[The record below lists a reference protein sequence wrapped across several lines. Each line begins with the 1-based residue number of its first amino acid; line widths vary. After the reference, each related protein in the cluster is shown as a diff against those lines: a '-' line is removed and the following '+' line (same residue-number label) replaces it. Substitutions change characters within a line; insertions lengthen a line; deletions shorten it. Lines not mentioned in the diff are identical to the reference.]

1 MWYAFYVA
9 WARTDGNDRL
19 SWAARPLCPLDLVVR
34 SPRNAE
40 SFKDWG
46 FGFMSSVIDRSSSRI
61 KPEKIE
67 QAVIRFAGDSGDGMQ
82 ITGSQF
88 TNTVALYGNDIATFP
103 DFPAEIRAPAG
114 TLPGVS
120 GYQLHFASSDVYT
133 PGDAVDVL
141 IAMNPAALKV
151 NIADLKPNGIL
162 IVNSDS
168 FGENDLRKAQL
179 TANPLEDHSLD
190 KYRLFSVELERLTRV
205 SLEHLGLDAKSMDR
219 CKNFFALGMCYWL
232 YNRSTESTVR
242 WIEDKFKNKPLLV
255 EANKLAM
262 KAGYSYCEAT
272 EAFQISYEIPPA
284 QLAPGSYRNMSGN
297 QALALGFVTASQKSG
312 LRLFQGSY
320 PITPASDILHE
331 LAQYKD
337 FGVMTFQAEDEI
349 AAVTS
354 TIGAAYAGALG
365 LTTTSGPGMALKTE
379 AIGLAIAVEIPL
391 VICDIQRGG
400 PSTGLPTK
408 TEQAD
413 LLQALFGRNSEA
425 PVPVI
430 APATPSDC
438 FWAAIEASRIAVKY
452 MVPVIL
458 LSDGYLANGA
468 EPWRIPDLAEIPE
481 IPVQFATEPNSPG
494 GYLPYKRNPDTLAR
508 PWAVPGTPGLE
519 HRIGGL
525 EKQDVTGNINYE
537 PLNHENMV
545 RIRAAK
551 VAAIAQDIPEAVPS
565 GDPKGDLLIIAWGST
580 HGAITAAVNAQRA
593 EGRKIGH
600 VHLRHLNPLPSNLGD
615 VIKRYKHVLVPELNM
630 GQLLWILR
638 AKFLVDAV
646 GLNKIQGRPFKQAEL
661 EQKIEEML
669 GVD

>member
-1 MWYAFYVA
+1 MS
-9 WARTDGNDRL
+9 TL
-19 SWAARPLCPLDLVVR
+19 IESPLTKHR
-34 SPRNAE
+34 R
-40 SFKDWG
+40 
-46 FGFMSSVIDRSSSRI
+46 
-61 KPEKIE
+61 EKID

-120 GYQLHFASSDVYT
+120 GYQLHFSSSDVYT

-151 NIADLKPNGIL
+151 NVADLKANGIL

-168 FGENDLRKAQL
+168 FKETDLRKAQM
-179 TANPLEDHSLD
+179 TSNPLEDHSLD
-190 KYRLFSVELERLTRV
+190 KFRLFAVELERLTRV
-205 SLEHLGLDAKSMDR
+205 ALEHLGLDAKSMDR

-232 YNRSTESTVR
+232 YNRSMDSTVR

-284 QLAPGSYRNMSGN
+284 QLAPGKYRNLSGN
-297 QALALGFVTASQKSG
+297 QALALGFITASQKSG

-331 LAQYKD
+331 LSQYKD

-349 AAVTS
+349 AAITS
-354 TIGAAYAGALG
+354 AIGAAYSGALAI
-365 LTTTSGPGMALKTE
+365 TTTSGPGMALKTE
-379 AIGLAIAVEIPL
+379 AMGLAVAVEIPL

-425 PVPVI
+425 PIPIV
-430 APATPSDC
+430 AAATPSDC
-438 FWAAIEASRIAVKY
+438 FWAAMEASRIAIKY
-452 MVPVIL
+452 
-458 LSDGYLANGA
+458 
-468 EPWRIPDLAEIPE
+468 IPDADDIPE
-481 IPVQFATEPNSPG
+481 IPVHFATEPNSAT
-494 GYLPYKRNPDTLAR
+494 GYLPYKRDPQTLAR

-525 EKQDVTGNINYE
+525 EKQDVSGNINYE
-537 PLNHENMV
+537 PLNHEKMV

-551 VAAIAQDIPEAVPS
+551 VAAVAQDIPEIEPA
-565 GDPKGDLLIIAWGST
+565 GDAEGDLLIIAWGST
-580 HGAITAAVNAQRA
+580 HGAITAAVKAQRA
-593 EGRKIGH
+593 EGRRIGH
-600 VHLRHLNPLPSNLGD
+600 VHLRHLNPLPSNLGE
-615 VIKRYKHVLVPELNM
+615 VIKRFKKVLVPELNM
-630 GQLLWILR
+630 GQLLWVLR
-638 AKFLVDAV
+638 AKYLVDAE
-646 GLNKIQGRPFKQAEL
+646 GLNKIQGRPFKQSEL

-669 GVD
+669 DV

>member
-1 MWYAFYVA
+1 MSTVIE
-9 WARTDGNDRL
+9 T
-19 SWAARPLCPLDLVVR
+19 PL
-34 SPRNAE
+34 
-40 SFKDWG
+40 
-46 FGFMSSVIDRSSSRI
+46 SRI
-61 KPEKIE
+61 RPKKIE

-151 NIADLKPNGIL
+151 NIADLKANGIL

-168 FGENDLRKAQL
+168 FKETDLRKAQMA
-179 TANPLEDHSLD
+179 ANPLEDHSLD
-190 KYRLFSVELERLTRV
+190 KFRVFSVELERLTRV
-205 SLEHLGLDAKSMDR
+205 ALEHLGLDAKSMDR

-232 YNRSTESTVR
+232 YNRSMESTTR
-242 WIEDKFKNKPLLV
+242 WIQDKFKNKPLLV

-284 QLAPGSYRNMSGN
+284 QLAPGVYRNLSGN

-331 LAQYKD
+331 LSQYKG

-349 AAVTS
+349 AAITS
-354 TIGAAYAGALG
+354 AIGAAYAGALAI
-365 LTTTSGPGMALKTE
+365 TTTSGPGMALKTE
-379 AIGLAIAVEIPL
+379 ALGLAVAVEIPL

-425 PVPVI
+425 PVPIV

-438 FWAAIEASRIAVKY
+438 FWAALEASRIAVKY
-452 MVPVIL
+452 MVPVIV

-468 EPWRIPDLAEIPE
+468 EPWRIPDVNEIPDFT
-481 IPVQFATEPNSPG
+481 VKFAKEPNAPN
-494 GYLPYKRNPDTLAR
+494 GYLPYKRDPQTLAR
-508 PWAVPGTPGLE
+508 PWAVPGTAGLE
-519 HRIGGL
+519 HRVGGL

-551 VAAIAQDIPEAVPS
+551 VAAVAQDIPDVVPA
-565 GDPKGDLLIIAWGST
+565 GDPQGDLLIVAWGST
-580 HGAITAAVNAQRA
+580 HGAITAAVRAQRA

-600 VHLRHLNPLPSNLGD
+600 VHLRHLNPLPSNLGE
-615 VIKRYKHVLVPELNM
+615 VIARYKQVLVPELNM

-638 AKFLVDAV
+638 AKYLVDAI

-661 EQKIEEML
+661 EEKIEELL
-669 GVD
+669 GT

>member
-1 MWYAFYVA
+1 MSTLIEVPPVKHK
-9 WARTDGNDRL
+9 REV
-19 SWAARPLCPLDLVVR
+19 LD
-34 SPRNAE
+34 
-40 SFKDWG
+40 
-46 FGFMSSVIDRSSSRI
+46 
-61 KPEKIE
+61 

-82 ITGSQF
+82 ITGNQF
-88 TNTVALYGNDIATFP
+88 TNTAALYGNDIATFP
-103 DFPAEIRAPAG
+103 DYPAEIRAPAG
-114 TLPGVS
+114 TIPGVS
-120 GYQLHFASSDVYT
+120 GFQLHFSSNEVYT
-133 PGDAVDVL
+133 PGDAIDVL

-151 NIADLKPNGIL
+151 NVADLKANGIL

-168 FGENDLRKAQL
+168 FKENDLRKAQM
-179 TANPLEDHSLD
+179 TSNPLEDHSLD
-190 KYRLFSVELERLTRV
+190 KFRLFSVELERLTRR

-232 YNRSTESTVR
+232 YNRSMEPTVR

-255 EANKLAM
+255 EANKLTL
-262 KAGYSYCEAT
+262 KGGYSYCEAT

-284 QLAPGSYRNMSGN
+284 QLTPGLYRSMSGN
-297 QALALGFVTASQKSG
+297 QALALGFVTAAQKSG
-312 LRLFQGSY
+312 LTLFQGSY

-331 LAQYKD
+331 LSQYKD

-349 AAVTS
+349 AAITS
-354 TIGAAYAGALG
+354 AIGAAYAGALAI
-365 LTTTSGPGMALKTE
+365 TTTSGPGMALKTE
-379 AIGLAIAVEIPL
+379 ALGLAVAVEIPL

-425 PVPVI
+425 PIPVL
-430 APATPSDC
+430 AASTPADC
-438 FWAAIEASRIAVKY
+438 FWVAIEACRIAVKY
-452 MVPVIL
+452 MVPVII

-468 EPWRIPDLAEIPE
+468 EPWRIPKLSDIPE
-481 IPVQFATEPNSPG
+481 IPVKFATDPIG
-494 GYLPYKRNPDTLAR
+494 FLPYKRDPHTLAR

-525 EKQDVTGNINYE
+525 EKQDPTGNINYE

-551 VAAIAQDIPEAVPS
+551 VAAVVQDIPNVLPA
-565 GDPKGDLLIIAWGST
+565 GDPEGDLLIVAWGST
-580 HGAITAAVNAQRA
+580 CGSITAALKAQRA
-593 EGRKIGH
+593 KGRRIGH
-600 VHLRHLNPLPSNLGD
+600 LHLRHLNPLPSNVGD
-615 VIKRYKHVLVPELNM
+615 VIKRYKRVLVPELNM
-630 GQLLWILR
+630 GQLLWVLR

-669 GVD
+669 GL